1 MKKILLLCG
10 VLFAYCLSIHA
21 QTLSSPSGYNNEEV
35 TITAGGENNSK
46 AIYTDPVPVIVGAT
60 TVVTPNNQ
68 GYAGLVGVE
77 FVGLVSSYNPAS
89 GKATSF
95 KVKLHNS
102 ATGDITAKFTFQCT
116 LVNINDHSFSY
127 NQLITYTVTIKAGSA
142 PTTPTNP
149 TQPPVDH
156 NKIYARLMFK
166 KTVQSAND
174 TDPST
179 GIFDL
184 SVYFYKNE
192 NATGPIS
199 VDNLHVFY
207 HNANENAGSTPN
219 TPPGRTSG
227 GGGRTQPT
235 GNYTVH
241 EVIANG
247 TQFSLGQ
254 VNVPSGPRRTSGGG
268 GRGSEPPPPVPPT
281 PAQLG
286 YTLDPLGG
294 YIIYY

>member
-10 VLFAYCLSIHA
+10 VLFACCLSIHA

-35 TITAGGENNSK
+35 TITAGGENNST
-46 AIYTDPVPVIVGAT
+46 AIYTDPVPVIVGAPT
-60 TVVTPNNQ
+60 IISPNNQ
-68 GYAGLVGVE
+68 GYAGLVAVE
-77 FVGLVSSYNPAS
+77 FVSLVSSYNPAS

-149 TQPPVDH
+149 TQPVDQ
-156 NKIYARLMFK
+156 NKIYARLKFK
-166 KTVQSAND
+166 KIVQGTD
-174 TDPST
+174 DIDPST

-207 HNANENAGSTPN
+207 HNIHETNGSTPS
-219 TPPGRTSG
+219 TPPGRSSG
-227 GGGRTQPT
+227 GGGGGQAP
-235 GNYTVH
+235 GDYVIH

-254 VNVPSGPRRTSGGG
+254 VNVPSGPRRTG
-268 GRGSEPPPPVPPT
+268 PPPVSPT

-286 YTLDPLGG
+286 YTLDALGG